1 MSETDLNNKK
11 KKAKKPSKEEIAYND
26 AVGLMEAVEYTKR
39 FEREVISLKNAAEK
53 FDKLGEYKDAPALAE
68 KCRELA
74 EDARKKGTKKVYT
87 QALDKLNS
95 AKTKSDYVDA
105 IEDFNRVKKYNYK
118 VNECKENIEKCK
130 SVIAHLE
137 TIAAYKRRGIVIGI
151 IAVLAIIFV
160 NTPFFPLVK
169 GLVHQ
174 SRGEYTA
181 AIANYK
187 AANGILI
194 GNSKMKK
201 CYYALGEEAYKEED
215 FQKAYEYYKK
225 AEDKMD
231 APLKK
236 MRLEQMFIGEAS
248 VGDTVDFGKG
258 KWIILDKKGNNALLL
273 RTETIKK
280 VPFDEDGGIKW
291 LLSSYREWLNKKYI
305 LKFSTEERKIMV
317 EQFLYK
323 PASKGK
329 LKELFFPLSEE
340 QYIKYKDI
348 IPQINSTYWLKDG
361 NFINK
366 KVKAV
371 AKDGSIIQ
379 VKPDDTDIIS
389 RQACWVNFK
398 DDMSKSDKK

>member
-1 MSETDLNNKK
+1 MSETDLTSKK
-11 KKAKKPSKEEIAYND
+11 RKVKKPSKEEIAYDD
-26 AVGLMEAVEYTKR
+26 AVGLMEAVEYTSR
-39 FEREVISLKNAAEK
+39 FERAVLSLKNAADK
-53 FDKLGEYKDAPALAE
+53 FDKLSEYKDSASLAK
-68 KCRELA
+68 KCRDMA
-74 EDARKKGTKKVYT
+74 EDARIKGTKKVYA

-105 IEDFNRVKKYNYK
+105 IEDFTRVKQYNFN

-130 SVIAHLE
+130 GAIAHLE
-137 TIAAYKRRGIVIGI
+137 TIAAFKRRAIVLGI
-151 IAVLAIIFV
+151 IAALAVIFV
-160 NTPFFPLVK
+160 NTPFFLLVK

-174 SRGEYTA
+174 SRGEYKA
-181 AIANYK
+181 AIADYK
-187 AANGILI
+187 AANGILV

-201 CYYALGEEAYKEED
+201 CYYALGEEAYKQEE
-215 FQKAYEYYKK
+215 FQKAYGYYRK

-236 MRLEQMFIGEAS
+236 MRLEQKFISEAGI
-248 VGDTVDFGKG
+248 GDTVDFGKS
-258 KWIILDKKGNNALLL
+258 KWVILDKKDNNALLL
-273 RTETIKK
+273 RKEKSKK
-280 VPFDEDGGIKW
+280 LPFDKEGSTNW
-291 LLSSYREWLNKKYI
+291 LMSSYRKWLNKKYKS
-305 LKFSTEERKIMV
+305 KFSTEERNIIV
-317 EQFLYK
+317 EQYLYK

-329 LKELFFPLSEE
+329 LKERFFPLSEA
-340 QYIKYKDI
+340 QYSRYKDI
-348 IPQINSTYWLKDG
+348 IPQIASTYWLKDG